1 MTLPK
6 IYYVSDLHV
15 DINGDYYKT
24 NLPDDAAISIMVI
37 AGDINTGVQGN
48 NAVRLIF
55 DVLHWYSSKY
65 KHVVVTLGNHDFY
78 GNFIEDVAEY
88 IDDLCVENCVTNIHI
103 LDTDGPHLA
112 LGGYNFC
119 GDTFWSSLQH
129 KAEDPIFH
137 LQLQFYIADFRNIK
151 VHDDGYCVKMHPAY
165 MVKLHKRAY
174 DHIFDFLTNDTLDN
188 KIVVT
193 HFPPSKLSIHQDYA
207 DNVNGTNEY
216 FVNNY
221 SHIIAE
227 YGPLVWIHGHV
238 HNNFDYMIAKTRVVC
253 NPLGYSDENLSFNK
267 YAFVSPPFNLESQ
280 L

>member
-15 DINGDYYKT
+15 DINGNYYKT
-24 NLPDDAAISIMVI
+24 NLPDDAEISIIVI
-37 AGDINTGVQGN
+37 AGDINTGVHGDG
-48 NAVRLIF
+48 AIGLIF
-55 DVLHWYSSKY
+55 DVLRWYSSKY
-65 KHVVVTLGNHDFY
+65 KYVVFVPGNHDFY
-78 GNFIEDVAEY
+78 GNFIEDVAKH
-88 IDDLCVENCVTNIHI
+88 IDSLCISNCINNIYV
-103 LDTDGPHLA
+103 LNTDVPYLA
-112 LGGYNFC
+112 LDGYNFC

-151 VHDDGYCVKMHPAY
+151 VSNNDRFAKMHPTD

-174 DHIFDFLTNDTLDN
+174 DHIFSFLTNDTLYN

-216 FVNNY
+216 FVNSY

-238 HNNFDYMIAKTRVVC
+238 HNSFDYMIAKTRVVC

-267 YAFVSPPFNLESQ
+267 YAFVSPPFNLES
-280 L
+280 